1 MIKSKYNIEGFK
13 QNIEVLLPFFLSFI
27 VLMVLFSS
35 CDSEKRMA
43 KRCAKCP
50 VVTEVV
56 TVKDSS
62 SSKTVIKYDTV
73 YKKVVGPTMYMNS
86 PCDFLCDSLGRI
98 KDFKKEST
106 HNGIKQT
113 LSGNKKDNTLTQKC
127 NGDSLMA
134 VNQEITIENNRLRSE
149 KKIITLP
156 PVTTN
161 ILTWW
166 QKFMIKCGYL
176 FWIVILAF
184 AGFKG
189 FKYYVKF
196 HLPTRI

>member
-1 MIKSKYNIEGFK
+1 MKKLRY
-13 QNIEVLLPFFLSFI
+13 NIEVLFPFFLTFLI
-27 VLMVLFSS
+27 ITVLFSS
-35 CDSEKRMA
+35 CNSEKRIA

-50 VVTEVV
+50 IVTEVV
-56 TVKDSS
+56 TIKDSS
-62 SSKTVIKYDTV
+62 STKTVIKYDTI

-98 KDFKKEST
+98 KDFKKESS

-113 LSGNKKDNTLTQKC
+113 LEGNSKDNTLTQKC
-127 NGDSLMA
+127 NDDSLMA
-134 VNQEITIENNRLRSE
+134 VNQKITIENDHLRSE
-149 KKIITLP
+149 KKVITLP

-176 FWIVILAF
+176 FWIIIL
-184 AGFKG
+184 GFGTYKG
-189 FKYYVKF
+189 IKYYIKF
-196 HLPTRI
+196 HLPK